1 MCVASDVINVLV
13 CCEFVG
19 ERVRRSP
26 DFGVLKR
33 SYKEETVVP
42 VFLDI
47 TKPNHL
53 AEHTIAVLP
62 VCECDFTNKVK
73 QLGVL
78 SEHQTYWRYDGAAA
92 CVRFEVKDNEY

>member
-1 MCVASDVINVLV
+1 MTSDKMCVASGVINVLV

-26 DFGVLKR
+26 DLGVLKR

-53 AEHTIAVLP
+53 AEHTITVLP
-62 VCECDFTNKVK
+62 VCECE
-73 QLGVL
+73 Q
-78 SEHQTYWRYDGAAA
+78 QIYWRYDGAAA